1 MLLYNSGSVNLP
13 HRNIKFLLCRN
24 PLKCNIISGTT
35 SFKTACQ
42 HIFQERVPLILKTGV
57 KGGNNQRRD
66 LTQNKK
72 YQNSTQHNNT
82 KKMGRF
88 IILNEKSEDRT
99 RHKMLVTG

>member
-1 MLLYNSGSVNLP
+1 L
-13 HRNIKFLLCRN
+13 
-24 PLKCNIISGTT
+24 IS
-35 SFKTACQ
+35 
-42 HIFQERVPLILKTGV
+42 KTGV

-99 RHKMLVTG
+99 RPKMLVTG